1 MSILS
6 ELGLTLD
13 EECVERLEKALEAVH
28 EGRVKKYV
36 FKPSG
41 RVVWIVV
48 GKTRDYWVIPRLYCT
63 CNDFYINVV
72 SRRKNVL
79 CYHII
84 AQAVAEK
91 TGKYEVFEVSD
102 EEGVKLEEEWR
113 RVED

>member
-1 MSILS
+1 M
-6 ELGLTLD
+6 
-13 EECVERLEKALEAVH
+13 
-28 EGRVKKYV
+28 
-36 FKPSG
+36 
-41 RVVWIVV
+41 
-48 GKTRDYWVIPRLYCT
+48 
-63 CNDFYINVV
+63 
-72 SRRKNVL
+72 L